1 MTQSQEQQTALFE
14 LWAILRRYRWRFVLP
29 CFAVMVA
36 VLLVS
41 LSLPR
46 KYRSE
51 AVFEKRTD
59 LVLSEMTNRGATGAF
74 QVPRNSVTEEL
85 AGEVA
90 IDRLITRLE
99 PKLRQTGVIET
110 SFDRQQLRLDL
121 IRKVT
126 VRWDLASAQLD
137 RVRVAYT
144 GSNPAVTRIVVNG
157 LVEQYLE
164 ETRAQ
169 MDARLNESAS
179 FFRQELARC
188 RQKIEEVENRMLRF
202 EIDNAILLPENPLNV
217 QNQLIE
223 ARQEL
228 EEQLAKREG
237 LVARL
242 ATLREGLET
251 EPLRVESLVM
261 GSNPLRNDNYTKLRQ
276 LNEQLDTY
284 LNVNKMREQH
294 PDVIGIKQQIAMA
307 EERLEAIDSEVV
319 TARNLIPNPK
329 RTEMEL
335 SLARSEG
342 ELQSIDDTIAS
353 VRGSLEHLGATS
365 ADMFPARS
373 EYRKLERELTEARGD
388 LLFWESNL
396 RRVDLALAAENGNRG
411 IQLAFIKRAGAAWKP
426 VSPDLTQVLMA
437 CVLLGVIAGS
447 LGVFFAYRTE
457 ATYHDGNVL
466 AADLG
471 LPLIGSVGE
480 VITRGQRR
488 TRRFRRLVLYPT
500 QAVVMVAVLLGV
512 GALLYLDLEK
522 PHVFALRGTEAI
534 EEPIATQENTVTA
547 APSNPSEVE

>member
-99 PKLRQTGVIET
+99 PELRQTGIIET

-169 MDARLNESAS
+169 MDNRLNESAS

-534 EEPIATQENTVTA
+534 EEPRVTQKNTVTA
-547 APSNPSEVE
+547 TPSNPSEVE